1 MNENKITDLKIY
13 PDILENHGYK
23 KYNDSMQ
30 DKNSYIGSWQKTI
43 YNEHG
48 KAYFINFNFFDN
60 SYYYNLSNQHIITA
74 NPYSWE
80 VDLQFNSIDEDMT
93 MNTKIFSSNKNLEEI
108 EKICERLFQ
117 KMNFRNYDYYE
128 EKDED
133 NHKKEIKENLIL
145 ENFNLLDKELPKNNN
160 KKSKN
165 KI

>member
-1 MNENKITDLKIY
+1 MSNYKITDLKIY
-13 PDILENHGYK
+13 PDMLEQNGYK
-23 KYNDSMQ
+23 KYNNSMQ
-30 DKNSYIGSWQKTI
+30 DKNSYMGSWQRTI

-60 SYYYNLSNQHIITA
+60 SYYYNLSHQHIITA

-80 VDLQFNSIDEDMT
+80 VDLQFNSMEEDMT
-93 MNTKIFSSNKNLEEI
+93 INTKIFSSNKSLEEI
-108 EKICERLFQ
+108 ENVCDRLFK
-117 KMNFRNYDYYE
+117 KMNFRNYNYYE

-133 NHKKEIKENLIL
+133 NHKKEIKENIIL
-145 ENFNLLDKELPKNNN
+145 ENFNILNKDLPKKNS